1 MIYRNTADEEEGV
14 ETADVQEADPAE
26 RTGRREELLQ
36 IAVDLF
42 AANGFKGTSIRDIAS
57 TLGVSVS
64 VIYHYFDSKEGLWRA
79 ILDYSVKGLPDRL
92 EKAAAGGGHA
102 LERFRRVL
110 RAHLAASATY
120 QKESK
125 IFLIDHDRMS
135 ASGDQAS
142 KEIQRRV
149 LGVYV
154 GLLNALHSE
163 GLVKSPRTKILA
175 FNVLGVVNWYLRWY
189 QPDGPLTPEEVYEE
203 IVAFV
208 LYGVIGAPPGRNRTE
223 GTPD

>member
-1 MIYRNTADEEEGV
+1 MIDNTSTIEEAEML
-14 ETADVQEADPAE
+14 ETLTVAETESSE

-36 IAVDLF
+36 TAVDLF

-64 VIYHYFDSKEGLWRA
+64 VIYHYFSNKEDLWSA

-110 RAHLAASATY
+110 RAHLAASAAY

-125 IFLIDHDRMS
+125 IFLIDYDRMS
-135 ASGDQAS
+135 ATGDQSS
-142 KEIQRRV
+142 KAIQKRV
-149 LGVYV
+149 LDVYV
-154 GLLNALHSE
+154 GLLDALHAE
-163 GLVKSPRTKILA
+163 GHVKSAHTKILA

-189 QPDGPLTPEEVYEE
+189 RPDGPLNPDEVYEE

-208 LYGVIGAPPGRNRTE
+208 LYGVIGAPPGRS
-223 GTPD
+223 

>member
-1 MIYRNTADEEEGV
+1 MLDTHPP
-14 ETADVQEADPAE
+14 TDPEQGE
-26 RTGRREELLQ
+26 RSGRREELLQ
-36 IAVDLF
+36 TAVDLF

-64 VIYHYFDSKEGLWRA
+64 VIYHYFNNKEDLWSA

-110 RAHLAASATY
+110 RAHLAASSAY

-125 IFLIDHDRMS
+125 IFLIDYDRMS

-142 KEIQRRV
+142 KSIQKRV
-149 LGVYV
+149 LDVYV
-154 GLLNALHSE
+154 GLLDAMQEE
-163 GLVKSPRTKILA
+163 GLVKSAHTKILA
-175 FNVLGVVNWYLRWY
+175 FNLLGVVNWYLRWY
-189 QPDGPLTPEEVYEE
+189 RLDGPLSPDEVYEE
-203 IVAFV
+203 IVSFV
-208 LYGVIGAPPGRNRTE
+208 LYGVIGAPPARG
-223 GTPD
+223 